1 MHNEGI
7 MESSIVGKVI
17 VKAKVENLDD
27 AFSAELGRIKAEDV
41 RSLEVEDA
49 LIDTAATTLS
59 LPRRFVAQLGL
70 QPFRVRQAR
79 TSAGVITLRMFRAV
93 RLTIQGRDCIC
104 DVIEIPDDCPVLIGQ
119 IPLEALDF
127 VVDVVN
133 QKLIGNP
140 DHHGE
145 HMVDLFGEL

>member
-1 MHNEGI
+1 
-7 MESSIVGKVI
+7 METSTVGRVL
-17 VKAKVENLDD
+17 VKAKIENLDD
-27 AFSAELGRIKAEDV
+27 LTLAANGVRTADQVRTLDV
-41 RSLEVEDA
+41 DDA
-49 LIDTAATTLS
+49 LVDTAATTLS
-59 LPRRFVAQLGL
+59 LPKRMISTLGL
-70 QPFRVRQAR
+70 KHFRTRQAR
-79 TSAGVITLRMFRAV
+79 TSASVIKLEMFRAV
-93 RLTIQGRDCIC
+93 RLTVQNRDCIC

-145 HMVDLFGEL
+145 HMVDVFGEL

>member
-1 MHNEGI
+1 
-7 MESSIVGKVI
+7 METVTVGKVL
-17 VKAKVENLDD
+17 VKAKIENLDD
-27 AFSAELGRIKAEDV
+27 AFSAELGRIKPEDV
-41 RSLEVEDA
+41 RSLEFEDA
-49 LIDTAATTLS
+49 LVDTAATTLF
-59 LPRRFVAQLGL
+59 LPKRFVAQLGL
-70 QPFRVRQAR
+70 KHFRTRQAR
-79 TSAGVITLRMFRAV
+79 TSAGVVKLEMFRAV
-93 RLTIQGRDCIC
+93 RLTVQNRDCIC

-145 HMVDLFGEL
+145 HMVDVFGEL